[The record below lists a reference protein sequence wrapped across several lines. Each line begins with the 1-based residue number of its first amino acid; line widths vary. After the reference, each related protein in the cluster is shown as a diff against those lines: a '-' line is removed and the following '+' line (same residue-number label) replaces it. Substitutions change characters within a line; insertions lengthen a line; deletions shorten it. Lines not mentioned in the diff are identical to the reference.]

1 MFRSHIRLTFI
12 PHINYLSNKCLKA
25 LNVLRVVSSMEWGA
39 DKKVLMR
46 LYRSLIRSKLDYGC
60 VVYGSARKSYLRKLD
75 TIRNQGLRLALG
87 AFKTS
92 PINSLYVEAYEPSLN
107 LRRKKLGMQYYLK
120 LKSNPDNPNH
130 AVVFEPLYQNDFLK
144 KENAMSPFSKI
155 PNTPLWISKTPTFI
169 YDLASHQKATTDPM
183 IFRSKYLEIK
193 RQCYFREPIFTDGS
207 KYGDIVTAAAVVD
220 GELYQFRLPDKTSI
234 F

>member
-1 MFRSHIRLTFI
+1 MD
-12 PHINYLSNKCLKA
+12 
-25 LNVLRVVSSMEWGA
+25 WGA
-39 DKKVLMR
+39 DKKVLLR

-75 TIRNQGLRLALG
+75 TIHNQGLRLALG

-92 PINSLYVEAYEPSLN
+92 PINSLYVEANEPSLN

-120 LKSNPDNPNH
+120 LKSNPDNPTH
-130 AVVFEPLYQNDFLK
+130 AVVFEHLYKDDFLK
-144 KENAMSPFSKI
+144 KENVIPPFSLRCDADVKNLDFDLTDVAESKI
-155 PNTPLWISKTPTFI
+155 PDTPLWISKTPTFV

-193 RQCYFREPIFTDGS
+193 RQYYLHEPIFTDGS
-207 KYGDIVTAAAVVD
+207 KDGDKVAAAAVLD
-220 GELYQFRLPDKTSI
+220 GELYQFRLPDNLL
-234 F
+234 FFRLN